1 MNEIATQKLTNRQ
14 KEFARFYVEGIYSN
28 AECARKSGYADKSCY
43 SIACHLLSG
52 INFPQVLEYI
62 QELQQEKERLYG
74 VTLIGQLKRLSELS
88 KGAEEAGQFSASIN
102 AERIRSALG
111 GLTVDRREQIN
122 ALDDLSREQ
131 IIDRLDNLKKQYP
144 QAFVEGEYQE
154 VKDGD
159 SRVKLL
165 ETDQEKS
172 A

>member
-1 MNEIATQKLTNRQ
+1 MVK
-14 KEFARFYVEGIYSN
+14 K
-28 AECARKSGYADKSCY
+28 
-43 SIACHLLSG
+43 
-52 INFPQVLEYI
+52 FPQVLEYI
-62 QELQQEKERLYG
+62 QELQQEKERRYG

-102 AERIRSALG
+102 AEKIRSALG

-154 VKDGD
+154 VKDGTPE
-159 SRVKLL
+159 SNFLKLIKKNL
-165 ETDQEKS
+165 PKKMSFNKD
-172 A
+172 

>member
-28 AECARKSGYADKSCY
+28 AECARKSGYAEKSCY
-43 SIACHLLSG
+43 SIASHLLSG
-52 INFPQVLEYI
+52 KKFPQVLEYI
-62 QELQQEKERLYG
+62 RELQQEKERRYG

-144 QAFVEGEYQE
+144 QAFVEGKYQE
-154 VKDGD
+154 VKGGD